1 MSLKPLGDRVVVK
14 FQENEEKTAGGF
26 VLAGT
31 SHEATKVAT
40 VLAVGQGIRTLTG
53 DLVAPS
59 VSIDDKVLVESGAGI
74 EVKDGDDKVTI
85 VREADILA
93 ILG

>member
-14 FQENEEKTAGGF
+14 FEEVEEKTSGGF
-26 VLAGT
+26 VLAGA
-31 SHEATKVAT
+31 SHEATKVAQ
-40 VLAVGQGIRTLTG
+40 VLAVGLGIRTLTG

-59 VSIDDKVLVESGAGI
+59 VAAGDKVLVENGAGI
-74 EVKDGDDKVTI
+74 EVKDGDDMVSI
-85 VREADILA
+85 IRESDILA

>member
-14 FQENEEKTAGGF
+14 FQENEDKTAGGF
-26 VLAGT
+26 VLAGA